1 MNLAELGLRAVRCPR
16 WRWMPGMRL
25 LVGPGRAPY
34 RYVTNEYAPP
44 EGEDVGFSDPIVPD
58 LSDPATLGC
67 LLHLVRE
74 ATGEKQSSPSWY
86 PGGRHDYPHWAWY
99 SDRCYGK
106 LCEGSTEAE
115 CLVRLLEYMQ

>member
-1 MNLAELGLRAVRCPR
+1 MNLAELGLRAARCPR
-16 WRWMPGMRL
+16 WKWMPGMRL
-25 LVGPGRAPY
+25 LVGSGRAPY

-74 ATGEKQSSPSWY
+74 AYGDLSLQPNDAGEYDMLHWHVFIGPHFACTG
-86 PGGRHDYPHWAWY
+86 HA
-99 SDRCYGK
+99 
-106 LCEGSTEAE
+106 TEAE
-115 CLVRLLEYMQ
+115 ALVVALEAAP